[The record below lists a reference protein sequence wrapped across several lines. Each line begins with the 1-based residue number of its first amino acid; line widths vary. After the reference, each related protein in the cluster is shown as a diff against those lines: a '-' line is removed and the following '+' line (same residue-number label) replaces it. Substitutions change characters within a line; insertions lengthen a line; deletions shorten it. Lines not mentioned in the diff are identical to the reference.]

1 MMLKPLKSVS
11 PRLSREAKRLIDWCI
26 ALDQSGSR
34 LEDQFWEVKIVEVLE
49 KILKTGKEKPLE
61 TALEHLSEH
70 HHGGFEALIE
80 LAENLSSSCIIEVD
94 GKRWQVLLVSA
105 PAVCWTRYQIPSHV
119 LSAAQIQD
127 LSLAMHAHVLASGTT
142 MAVLPRLISLDQMS
156 QSFSETFNW
165 TQQLAH
171 MAVIQEGT
179 LPTLHD
185 EPDFIGMLADSRH
198 IVIAVA
204 APLAAP
210 IFRWQETPE
219 ERREKCA
226 TKWSNAI
233 TGTLAPSLA
242 GCEFEPVLPDAY
254 YVNLREADKRVRPL
268 TIKAAVKWLSEAMK
282 KAPQAFRVVIAG
294 FGEDRV
300 EEYRLSI
307 TEKGQNAVLYGIVW
321 PMFMFEDLLSAEFD
335 DNKLDTVEKMV
346 AILHEN
352 GITDIRRLPTL
363 LALEFC
369 EDCGAP
375 QFPNPMGELVHAE
388 LPDDIDDTPI
398 RFH

>member
-1 MMLKPLKSVS
+1 MLRPLKSAS

-34 LEDQFWEVKIVEVLE
+34 LEDQFWEIKIIEVLE
-49 KILKTGKEKPLE
+49 KILKSGKEKPLE

-80 LAENLSSSCIIEVD
+80 LAENLSSSCVFEVH

-105 PAVCWTRYQIPSHV
+105 PVVCWTRYQIPSHV
-119 LSAAQIQD
+119 MTATQVQAI
-127 LSLAMHAHVLASGTT
+127 SLAMHDHVLASETT
-142 MAVLPRLISLDQMS
+142 LAILPRLISLDQMS

-171 MAVIQEGT
+171 MAITQEGT

-185 EPDFIGMLADSRH
+185 EPEYVGMLADSRH
-198 IVIAVA
+198 VVMAIA
-204 APLAAP
+204 APLTTP
-210 IFRWQETPE
+210 IFKWQETLGN
-219 ERREKCA
+219 RREKCA
-226 TKWSNAI
+226 PRWSKAI
-233 TGTLAPSLA
+233 SDTLAPSLA
-242 GCEFEPVLPDAY
+242 GCEFETVLPDAY

-268 TIKAAVKWLSEAMK
+268 TIKAAINWLSSAMK
-282 KAPQAFRVVIAG
+282 KAPHTFRVVIAG
-294 FGEDRV
+294 FGDQHV

-307 TEKGQNAVLYGIVW
+307 TEKGQNTVLYGIVW
-321 PMFMFEDLLSAEFD
+321 PMFMFEDFLNTEFD

-346 AILHEN
+346 VILHEN
-352 GITDIRRLPTL
+352 GIKDVKQLPAL
-363 LALEFC
+363 FALEFC

-375 QFPNPMGELVHAE
+375 QFANPLGELVHAE
-388 LPDDIDDTPI
+388 LPDEIDETPV

>member
-1 MMLKPLKSVS
+1 MLKPLKSVS

-34 LEDQFWEVKIVEVLE
+34 LEDQFWEVKIVETLE
-49 KILKTGKEKPLE
+49 KILKSGKEKPLE
-61 TALEHLSEH
+61 TALEHLSEN

-80 LAENLSSSCIIEVD
+80 LAENLSSSCIVD
-94 GKRWQVLLVSA
+94 VQGKSWQVLLVSA
-105 PAVCWTRYQIPSHV
+105 PVVCWTRYQIPSHV
-119 LSAAQIQD
+119 MTAAQIQA
-127 LSLAMHAHVLASGTT
+127 LSLAMHEHVLATET
-142 MAVLPRLISLDQMS
+142 KIAILPRLISLDQMS

-171 MAVIQEGT
+171 MAISQAGT

-185 EPDFIGMLADSRH
+185 EPEYIGMLADSRH
-198 IVIAVA
+198 IVMAVA
-204 APLAAP
+204 VPLTAP

-219 ERREKCA
+219 DRREICA
-226 TKWSNAI
+226 PKWSKAI
-233 TGTLAPSLA
+233 NNILAPSLA

-268 TIKAAVKWLSEAMK
+268 TIKAAINWLSGAMK

-294 FGEDRV
+294 FGEQRV
-300 EEYRLSI
+300 EEYRLSL
-307 TEKGQNAVLYGIVW
+307 TEKGQNTVLYGIVW

-335 DNKLDTVEKMV
+335 DNKLDTVERMV
-346 AILHEN
+346 EILHEN
-352 GITDIRRLPTL
+352 GVTDVKRLPAL
-363 LALEFC
+363 LPLEFC

-375 QFPNPMGELVHAE
+375 QFANPLGELVHAE
-388 LPDDIDDTPI
+388 LPDDIDETPV